1 MAQTVREVMTSGAE
15 SIGDNDTILDAARR
29 LAEHDVGAMPVC
41 DAGGTIHGML
51 TDRDVVVKVIAQ
63 GRDPGEVT
71 AGELSQGPV
80 ATVNPD
86 DSLEDALKRMAREGV
101 RRLPVVEGDD
111 LVGMVSQGDLA
122 RALPQEQAAKVL
134 EAVSASSG

>member
-1 MAQTVREVMTSGAE
+1 MAQTVGDIMTSGAE

-29 LAEHDVGAMPVC
+29 LAEQDVGAMPVC
-41 DAGGTIHGML
+41 DAGGNLQGML
-51 TDRDVVVKVIAQ
+51 TDRDVVVKVIAE

-71 AGELSQGPV
+71 AGELPQGPV

>member
-1 MAQTVREVMTSGAE
+1 MAQTVGDIMTSGAE

-29 LAEHDVGAMPVC
+29 LAEQDVGAMPVC

-51 TDRDVVVKVIAQ
+51 TDRDVVVKVIAE

-71 AGELSQGPV
+71 AGELAEGPV

-122 RALPQEQAAKVL
+122 RALPQ
-134 EAVSASSG
+134 